1 MSELQPTAEELRVII
16 VVYTSSIL
24 PLALVLWLRLRD
36 RLPRWIWRIYW
47 LSFAACAVGWE
58 LWFTYGWVG
67 GDPVN
72 ERRAVVLT
80 HAIPMHLNWL
90 LNSLADA
97 GAVCLGGLLIA
108 WVVFRGRDRNPSRQP
123 PGFFRSW
130 HWRVFALLLFLFIAQ
145 NLFVE
150 MFLYH
155 DQLAEGKP
163 LSWAPLV
170 PTGPWF
176 NPTLFRFG
184 ERTITLQGQMPWLI
198 MAPLFYAAVIR
209 EARRDDAERATSS
222 R

>member
-1 MSELQPTAEELRVII
+1 V
-16 VVYTSSIL
+16 SSFRASSPSREQKADRISI
-24 PLALVLWLRLRD
+24 PFEVNG
-36 RLPRWIWRIYW
+36 RLPQWIWRIYW

-67 GDPVN
+67 GDPVD
-72 ERRAVVLT
+72 ERRAAALT
-80 HAIPMHLNWL
+80 DAIPMHLNWL

-97 GAVCLGGLLIA
+97 GTVCLGGLLLA
-108 WVVFRGRDRNPSRQP
+108 WLVFRRSDRRPSSRP
-123 PGFFRSW
+123 PEFFRSW
-130 HWRVFALLLFLFIAQ
+130 RWGVFALLLFHFIAQ
-145 NLFVE
+145 NLIVE

-170 PTGPWF
+170 PTGPWV

-184 ERTITLQGQMPWLI
+184 ERTITLQGQMPWFI

-209 EARRDDAERATSS
+209 EARREDAERVTSTS
-222 R
+222 